1 MSERIQPNEADLL
14 SEEVPKF
21 PSKLD
26 CEYGF
31 QFASLQRVINLI
43 GKAYESRQRRGAAC
57 RRQRACQMLIREAE
71 EEAAKERE
79 IEEAA
84 KAAPC
89 FVVFFLLFFQEL
101 SGFGMT
107 VLSLNGCSQWVARN
121 LENG

>member
-31 QFASLQRVINLI
+31 QFASLQGVINLI

-89 FVVFFLLFFQEL
+89 FVVFLFFVIL
-101 SGFGMT
+101 SRVVGFWDDRFVPKRLFT
-107 VLSLNGCSQWVARN
+107 VG
-121 LENG
+121 G